1 MPRKSRSQTS
11 DLFSFVIWVTK
22 WGTLNRSLQNGQ
34 LLPTQDGKCGR
45 KRRSPVCT
53 HLSLRVPE
61 TPPLEIHSFRSNTA
75 PSRVLLT
82 FKCQRDD
89 VDISSSKECV
99 ICLGPRDH
107 YKRRKGNACQS
118 CLSPGY
124 LEGRG
129 IFKAPVPS

>member
-11 DLFSFVIWVTK
+11 DLFSFVIRVTK
-22 WGTLNRSLQNGQ
+22 RGTLNRSLQNGQ

-61 TPPLEIHSFRSNTA
+61 TPSLEIHSFRSNTA

-82 FKCQRDD
+82 FKCQRDG
-89 VDISSSKECV
+89 VDISSSKSVLSVWGPET
-99 ICLGPRDH
+99 IIRGEKGMPASLAFLLGT
-107 YKRRKGNACQS
+107 
-118 CLSPGY
+118 
-124 LEGRG
+124 
-129 IFKAPVPS
+129 